1 MSITSIRLSD
11 DLDGPLNELASKL
24 ERSKNYIINQAIKEY
39 LERQSVDEL
48 RWQETLEALE
58 SVKSGKAIDS
68 NSVHEWLASWGT
80 TSEKTAPKV

>member
-11 DLDGPLNELASKL
+11 DLDGPLNDLASKL

-39 LERQSVDEL
+39 LEREL

-58 SVKSGKAIDS
+58 SVKAGRSIDS
-68 NSVHEWLASWGT
+68 DSIHEWLASWGT
-80 TSEKTAPKV
+80 TGEKSAPNT